1 MVKEAR
7 EKIADIL
14 EQVGHYT
21 GHNWRAE
28 TYDGWVYVTQW
39 TSGNKKN
46 RTTQRMTWDTFTHLF
61 LLNK

>member
-1 MVKEAR
+1 MVMEVR

-14 EQVGHYT
+14 EQTGHYT

-28 TYDGWVYVTQW
+28 TYDGYVYVTQMTGDCQKST
-39 TSGNKKN
+39 TS
-46 RTTQRMTWDTFTHLF
+46 RMTWDTFTHLF

>member
-28 TYDGWVYVTQW
+28 IYDGWVYVTQW
-39 TSGNKKN
+39 ASENKRN

>member
-28 TYDGWVYVTQW
+28 TYDGYVYVTQW
-39 TSGNKKN
+39 APSNKRNKTL
-46 RTTQRMTWDTFTHLF
+46 RRMTWDTFTHLF
-61 LLNK
+61 LANK

>member
-14 EQVGHYT
+14 EQVGYYM

-39 TSGNKKN
+39 ASGNIKN
-46 RTTQRMTWDTFTHLF
+46 RTTRRMTWDTFTHLF

>member
-1 MVKEAR
+1 MVKETR

-39 TSGNKKN
+39 ESDNKHKKS
-46 RTTQRMTWDTFTHLF
+46 TIRMTWEAFTHLF
-61 LLNK
+61 LAKK